1 MKTERIARVA
11 IVLTSGVIAFTFSQS
26 IYIAIAFSSF
36 VSIFLFVAQRK
47 SESKRTAAIQ
57 SGVPE
62 LIDILISGV
71 QSGLS
76 LNESLAGMADR
87 GPEIFKDDFKRF
99 NVEMRAHGEFRAA
112 LIQVKESLSEPNVDQ
127 VVEALLISRE
137 LGGAELL
144 NILRLLSKFIRED
157 LTLRR
162 EIVVKQSWIKNSAHL
177 SAAAPWILLLLLST
191 QPSTSEAFS
200 TNGGVLILISGL
212 GFTAAA
218 YLWMN
223 HLSKMPYPNR
233 ILIDADVAVTK

>member
-1 MKTERIARVA
+1 MNTRRITQLA
-11 IVLTSGVIAFTFSQS
+11 IVLTSGLVAFSFSQS

-36 VSIFLFVAQRK
+36 VTIFLFIAQRK
-47 SESKRTAAIQ
+47 SESARTAAIQ

-87 GPEIFKDDFKRF
+87 GPEIFKDEFKRF
-99 NVEMRAHGEFRAA
+99 NQEMRMHGDFRNA
-112 LIQVKESLSEPNVDQ
+112 LIRVKESLSEPNVDQ

-191 QPSTSEAFS
+191 QPSTGKAFS
-200 TNGGVLILISGL
+200 TGGGVLILICGL

-218 YLWMN
+218 YVWMN
-223 HLSKMPYPNR
+223 YLSKMPYPNR
-233 ILIDADVAVTK
+233 IFIDAELDRAE

>member
-1 MKTERIARVA
+1 MNTRRVA
-11 IVLTSGVIAFTFSQS
+11 QIALVLASGLVAFSFSQS

-36 VSIFLFVAQRK
+36 VGIFLFVAQRK
-47 SESKRTAAIQ
+47 SESKRTASIQ
-57 SGVPE
+57 GGVPE

-76 LNESLAGMADR
+76 LNESLSGMADR
-87 GPEIFKDDFKRF
+87 GPEIFKEEFKKF
-99 NVEMRAHGEFRAA
+99 NQEMRAHGDFRTA
-112 LIQVKESLSEPNVDQ
+112 LVHVKESLAEPNVDQ

-162 EIVVKQSWIKNSAHL
+162 EIVVKQSWLKNSAHL

-200 TNGGVLILISGL
+200 TSGGVLILITGL
-212 GFTAAA
+212 GFTAVA
-218 YLWMN
+218 YVWMN

-233 ILIDADVAVTK
+233 IFTDAEMIRAE

>member
-1 MKTERIARVA
+1 MNTQRVTQLA
-11 IVLTSGVIAFTFSQS
+11 IVLTSGIIAFSFSQS
-26 IYIAIAFSSF
+26 FYIAIAFSSF
-36 VSIFLFVAQRK
+36 VTIFLLIAQRK
-47 SESKRTAAIQ
+47 SESARTAAIQ
-57 SGVPE
+57 SGIPE

-87 GPEIFKDDFKRF
+87 GPEIFKDEFKRF
-99 NVEMRAHGEFRAA
+99 NQEMRAHGDFRTA
-112 LIQVKESLSEPNVDQ
+112 LIRVKESLSEPNVDQ

-177 SAAAPWILLLLLST
+177 SAAAPWLLLLLLST

-200 TNGGVLILISGL
+200 TSGGVLILISGL
-212 GFTAAA
+212 GFTAIA

-233 ILIDADVAVTK
+233 IFIDAEMNPQE

>member
-1 MKTERIARVA
+1 MKTERITRVA
-11 IVLTSGVIAFTFSQS
+11 VVLTSGVIGFTFSQS

-36 VSIFLFVAQRK
+36 VIIFLFVAQRK
-47 SESKRTAAIQ
+47 SESKRTAAIK

-99 NVEMRAHGEFRAA
+99 NVEMRTHGEFRAA
-112 LIQVKESLSEPNVDQ
+112 LIHVKESLSEPNVDQ

-157 LTLRR
+157 LALRR

-200 TNGGVLILISGL
+200 TSGGVLILICGL

-233 ILIDADVAVTK
+233 IFIDVDVAAAK

>member
-1 MKTERIARVA
+1 MNTRRVTQLA
-11 IVLTSGVIAFTFSQS
+11 MVLTSGLIAFSFSQS

-36 VSIFLFVAQRK
+36 VTIFLFIAQRK
-47 SESKRTAAIQ
+47 SESARTAAIQ
-57 SGVPE
+57 GGVPE

-87 GPEIFKDDFKRF
+87 GPEVFKDEFKRF
-99 NVEMRAHGEFRAA
+99 NLEMRVHGDFRTA
-112 LIQVKESLSEPNVDQ
+112 LIHIKQSLSEPNVDQ

-191 QPSTSEAFS
+191 QPSTGEAFS
-200 TNGGVLILISGL
+200 TGGGVLILICGL
-212 GFTAAA
+212 GFTAVA
-218 YLWMN
+218 YVWMN
-223 HLSKMPYPNR
+223 YLSKMPYPNR
-233 ILIDADVAVTK
+233 IFIDAEMDRAE

>member
-1 MKTERIARVA
+1 MNTRRVTQLA
-11 IVLTSGVIAFTFSQS
+11 IVLTSGLIAFSFSQS

-36 VSIFLFVAQRK
+36 VTIFLFIAQRK
-47 SESKRTAAIQ
+47 SESARTAAIQ
-57 SGVPE
+57 GGVPE

-87 GPEIFKDDFKRF
+87 GPEIFKDEFKRF
-99 NVEMRAHGEFRAA
+99 NLEMRVHGDFRTA
-112 LIQVKESLSEPNVDQ
+112 LIRVKQSLSEPNVDQ

-191 QPSTSEAFS
+191 QPSTGEAFS
-200 TNGGVLILISGL
+200 TGGGVLILICGL
-212 GFTAAA
+212 GFTAVA
-218 YLWMN
+218 YVWMN
-223 HLSKMPYPNR
+223 YLSKMPYPNR
-233 ILIDADVAVTK
+233 IFIDAEMDRAE

>member
-1 MKTERIARVA
+1 MSTRRITQLA
-11 IVLTSGVIAFTFSQS
+11 IVLTSGLTAFSFSQS

-36 VSIFLFVAQRK
+36 VTIFLFIAQRK
-47 SESKRTAAIQ
+47 SESARIAAIQ

-87 GPEIFKDDFKRF
+87 GPEIFKDEFKRF
-99 NVEMRAHGEFRAA
+99 NQEMRMHGDFRNA
-112 LIQVKESLSEPNVDQ
+112 LIRVKESLSEPNVDQ

-191 QPSTSEAFS
+191 QPSTGEAFS
-200 TNGGVLILISGL
+200 TGGGVLILICGL
-212 GFTAAA
+212 GFTAVA
-218 YLWMN
+218 YVWMN
-223 HLSKMPYPNR
+223 YLSKMPYPNR
-233 ILIDADVAVTK
+233 IFIDAELDRAE

>member
-1 MKTERIARVA
+1 MNTQRVTQLA
-11 IVLTSGVIAFTFSQS
+11 IVLTSGIIAFSFSQS
-26 IYIAIAFSSF
+26 FYIAIAFSSF
-36 VSIFLFVAQRK
+36 VTIFLLIAQRK
-47 SESKRTAAIQ
+47 SESARTAAIQ
-57 SGVPE
+57 SGIPE

-87 GPEIFKDDFKRF
+87 GPEIFKDEFKRF
-99 NVEMRAHGEFRAA
+99 NLEMRAHGDFRIA
-112 LIQVKESLSEPNVDQ
+112 LIRVKESLAEPNVDQ

-177 SAAAPWILLLLLST
+177 SAAAPWLLLLLLST

-200 TNGGVLILISGL
+200 SSGGVLILISGL
-212 GFTAAA
+212 GFTAIA

-233 ILIDADVAVTK
+233 IFIDAEMDLAE

>member
-1 MKTERIARVA
+1 MKTERVTRVA
-11 IVLTSGVIAFTFSQS
+11 IVLTSGVIAFTSSQS

-47 SESKRTAAIQ
+47 SESKRIAAIQ

-87 GPEIFKDDFKRF
+87 GPEIFKEDFKKF

-200 TNGGVLILISGL
+200 TSGGVLILISGL

-233 ILIDADVAVTK
+233 IFIDAEGAGTK

>member
-1 MKTERIARVA
+1 MNTRRVA
-11 IVLTSGVIAFTFSQS
+11 QIALVLASGLVAFSFSQS

-36 VSIFLFVAQRK
+36 VGIFLFVAQRK
-47 SESKRTAAIQ
+47 SESKRTASIQ
-57 SGVPE
+57 GGVPE

-76 LNESLAGMADR
+76 LNESLSGMADR
-87 GPEIFKDDFKRF
+87 GPEIFKEEFKKF
-99 NVEMRAHGEFRAA
+99 NQEMRAHGDFRTA
-112 LIQVKESLSEPNVDQ
+112 LVHVKESLAEPNVDQ

-200 TNGGVLILISGL
+200 TSGGVLILITGL
-212 GFTAAA
+212 GFTAVA
-218 YLWMN
+218 YVWMN

-233 ILIDADVAVTK
+233 IFTDAEMIRAE

>member
-1 MKTERIARVA
+1 MNTRRVTQLA
-11 IVLTSGVIAFTFSQS
+11 IVLASGLIAFSFSQS

-36 VSIFLFVAQRK
+36 VTIFLFIAQRK
-47 SESKRTAAIQ
+47 SESARTAAIQ
-57 SGVPE
+57 GGVPE

-87 GPEIFKDDFKRF
+87 GPEIFKDEFKRF
-99 NVEMRAHGEFRAA
+99 NLEMRVHGDFRTA
-112 LIQVKESLSEPNVDQ
+112 LIHVKQSLSEPNVDQ

-191 QPSTSEAFS
+191 QPSTGEAFS
-200 TNGGVLILISGL
+200 TGGGVLILICGL
-212 GFTAAA
+212 GFTAVA
-218 YLWMN
+218 YVWMN
-223 HLSKMPYPNR
+223 YLSKMPYPNR
-233 ILIDADVAVTK
+233 IFIDAEMDRAE

>member
-1 MKTERIARVA
+1 MNTQRVTQLA
-11 IVLTSGVIAFTFSQS
+11 IVLTSGIIAFSFSQS

-36 VSIFLFVAQRK
+36 ITIFLLIAQRK
-47 SESKRTAAIQ
+47 SESARTAAIQ
-57 SGVPE
+57 SGIPE

-87 GPEIFKDDFKRF
+87 GPEIFKDEFKRF
-99 NVEMRAHGEFRAA
+99 NQEMRAHGDFRTA
-112 LIQVKESLSEPNVDQ
+112 LIRVKESLSEPNVDQ

-200 TNGGVLILISGL
+200 TSGGVLILISGL
-212 GFTAAA
+212 GFTAIA

-233 ILIDADVAVTK
+233 IFIDAEMDHAQ

>member
-1 MKTERIARVA
+1 MNTRRVTQLA
-11 IVLTSGVIAFTFSQS
+11 IVLTSGLIAFSFSQS

-36 VSIFLFVAQRK
+36 VTIFLFIAQRK
-47 SESKRTAAIQ
+47 SESARTAAIQ
-57 SGVPE
+57 GGVPE

-87 GPEIFKDDFKRF
+87 GPEIFKDEFKRF
-99 NVEMRAHGEFRAA
+99 NLEMRVHGDFRTA
-112 LIQVKESLSEPNVDQ
+112 LIHVKQSLSEPNVDQ

-191 QPSTSEAFS
+191 QPSTGEAFS
-200 TNGGVLILISGL
+200 TGGGVLILICGL
-212 GFTAAA
+212 GFTAVA
-218 YLWMN
+218 YVWMN
-223 HLSKMPYPNR
+223 YLSKMPYPNR
-233 ILIDADVAVTK
+233 IFIDAEMDRAE

>member
-1 MKTERIARVA
+1 MNTRKITQIAV
-11 IVLTSGVIAFTFSQS
+11 VLTSGLIAFSFSQS

-36 VSIFLFVAQRK
+36 VTIFLFIAQRK
-47 SESKRTAAIQ
+47 SESARTAAIQ
-57 SGVPE
+57 GGVPE

-87 GPEIFKDDFKRF
+87 GPEIFKDEFKRF
-99 NVEMRAHGEFRAA
+99 NLEMRVHGDFRTA
-112 LIQVKESLSEPNVDQ
+112 LIRVKQSLSEPNVDQ

-191 QPSTSEAFS
+191 QPSTGEAFS
-200 TNGGVLILISGL
+200 TGGGVLILICGL
-212 GFTAAA
+212 GFTAVA
-218 YLWMN
+218 YVWMN
-223 HLSKMPYPNR
+223 YLSKMPYPNR
-233 ILIDADVAVTK
+233 IFIDAEMDRAE

>member
-1 MKTERIARVA
+1 MNNQRVTQLA
-11 IVLTSGVIAFTFSQS
+11 IVLTSGIIAFSFSQS
-26 IYIAIAFSSF
+26 FYIAIAFSSF
-36 VSIFLFVAQRK
+36 VTIFLLIAQRK
-47 SESKRTAAIQ
+47 SESARTAAIQ
-57 SGVPE
+57 SGIPE

-87 GPEIFKDDFKRF
+87 GPEIFKDEFKRF
-99 NVEMRAHGEFRAA
+99 NQEMRAHGDFRTA
-112 LIQVKESLSEPNVDQ
+112 LIRVKESLAEPNVDQ
-127 VVEALLISRE
+127 VIEALLISRE

-177 SAAAPWILLLLLST
+177 SAAAPWLLLLLLST

-200 TNGGVLILISGL
+200 TSGGVLILISGL
-212 GFTAAA
+212 GFTAIA

-233 ILIDADVAVTK
+233 IFIDAEMDLAE

>member
-1 MKTERIARVA
+1 MNTQRVTQLA
-11 IVLTSGVIAFTFSQS
+11 IVLTSGIIAFSFSQS
-26 IYIAIAFSSF
+26 FYIAIAFSSF
-36 VSIFLFVAQRK
+36 VTIFLLIAQRK
-47 SESKRTAAIQ
+47 SESARTAAIQ
-57 SGVPE
+57 SGIPE

-87 GPEIFKDDFKRF
+87 GPEIFKDEFKRF
-99 NVEMRAHGEFRAA
+99 NQEMRAHGDFRTA
-112 LIQVKESLSEPNVDQ
+112 LIRVKESLAEPNVDQ

-177 SAAAPWILLLLLST
+177 SAAAPWLLLLILST

-200 TNGGVLILISGL
+200 TSGGVLILISGL
-212 GFTAAA
+212 GFTAIA

-233 ILIDADVAVTK
+233 IFIDAEMDLAE

>member
-1 MKTERIARVA
+1 MNTRRVA
-11 IVLTSGVIAFTFSQS
+11 QIALVLASGLVAFSFSQS

-36 VSIFLFVAQRK
+36 VGIFLFVAQRK
-47 SESKRTAAIQ
+47 SESKRTASIQ
-57 SGVPE
+57 GGVPE

-76 LNESLAGMADR
+76 LNESLSGMADR
-87 GPEIFKDDFKRF
+87 GPEIFKEEFKKF
-99 NVEMRAHGEFRAA
+99 NQEMRAHGDFRTA
-112 LIQVKESLSEPNVDQ
+112 LVHVKESLAEPNVDQ

-200 TNGGVLILISGL
+200 TSGGVLILFTGL
-212 GFTAAA
+212 GFTAVA
-218 YLWMN
+218 YVWMN

-233 ILIDADVAVTK
+233 IFTDAEMTRAE

>member
-1 MKTERIARVA
+1 MNTRGITQLA
-11 IVLTSGVIAFTFSQS
+11 IVLTSGLMAFSFSQS

-36 VSIFLFVAQRK
+36 VTIFLFIAQRK
-47 SESKRTAAIQ
+47 SESARTAAIQ
-57 SGVPE
+57 GGVPE

-87 GPEIFKDDFKRF
+87 GPEIFKDEFKRF
-99 NVEMRAHGEFRAA
+99 NQEMRMHGDFRNA
-112 LIQVKESLSEPNVDQ
+112 LIRVKESLSEPNVDQ

-191 QPSTSEAFS
+191 QPSTGEAFS
-200 TNGGVLILISGL
+200 TGGGVLILICGL
-212 GFTAAA
+212 GFTAVA
-218 YLWMN
+218 YVWMN
-223 HLSKMPYPNR
+223 YLSKMPYPNR
-233 ILIDADVAVTK
+233 IFIDAEMDRAE

>member
-1 MKTERIARVA
+1 MKKIRITQIA
-11 IVLTSGVIAFTFSQS
+11 IVLTSGLVAFSFSQS
-26 IYIAIAFSSF
+26 IYIATAFSSF
-36 VSIFLFVAQRK
+36 IAIFLFIAQRK

-76 LNESLAGMADR
+76 LNESLAGMAER
-87 GPEIFKDDFKRF
+87 GPEIFKDEFKSFNQSMRLHGDFRT
-99 NVEMRAHGEFRAA
+99 A
-112 LIQVKESLSEPNVDQ
+112 LIHVKESLAEPNVDQ

-200 TNGGVLILISGL
+200 TSGGVLILISGL
-212 GFTAAA
+212 GFTAVA

-223 HLSKMPYPNR
+223 YLSKMPYPSR
-233 ILIDADVAVTK
+233 IFIDAEMTRVE

>member
-1 MKTERIARVA
+1 MNTQRVTQLA
-11 IVLTSGVIAFTFSQS
+11 IVLTSGIIAFSFSQS
-26 IYIAIAFSSF
+26 FYIAIAFSSF
-36 VSIFLFVAQRK
+36 VTIFLLIAQRK
-47 SESKRTAAIQ
+47 SESARTAAIQ
-57 SGVPE
+57 SGIPE

-87 GPEIFKDDFKRF
+87 GPEIFKDEFKRF
-99 NVEMRAHGEFRAA
+99 NQEMRAHGDFRTA
-112 LIQVKESLSEPNVDQ
+112 LIRVKESLSEPNVDQ

-177 SAAAPWILLLLLST
+177 SAAAPWLLLLLLST

-200 TNGGVLILISGL
+200 TSGGVLILISGL
-212 GFTAAA
+212 GFTAIA

-233 ILIDADVAVTK
+233 IFIDAEMDLAE

>member
-1 MKTERIARVA
+1 LNTQRVTQLA
-11 IVLTSGVIAFTFSQS
+11 IVLTSGLIAFSFSQS

-36 VSIFLFVAQRK
+36 VTIFQLIAQRK
-47 SESKRTAAIQ
+47 SESARTAAIQ
-57 SGVPE
+57 SGIPE

-87 GPEIFKDDFKRF
+87 GPEIFKDEFKRF
-99 NVEMRAHGEFRAA
+99 NQEMRAHGDFRTA
-112 LIQVKESLSEPNVDQ
+112 LIRVKESLAEPNVDQ

-177 SAAAPWILLLLLST
+177 SAAAPWLLLLLLST

-200 TNGGVLILISGL
+200 TSGGVLILISGL
-212 GFTAAA
+212 GLTAIA

-233 ILIDADVAVTK
+233 IFIDAEMDLAE

>member
-1 MKTERIARVA
+1 MSTRRITQLA
-11 IVLTSGVIAFTFSQS
+11 IVLTSGLMAFSFSQS

-36 VSIFLFVAQRK
+36 VTVFLFIAQRK
-47 SESKRTAAIQ
+47 SESVRTAAIQ
-57 SGVPE
+57 GGVPE

-87 GPEIFKDDFKRF
+87 GPEIFKDEFKRF
-99 NVEMRAHGEFRAA
+99 NQEMRMHGDFRNA
-112 LIQVKESLSEPNVDQ
+112 LIRVKKSLSEPNVDQ

-191 QPSTSEAFS
+191 QPSTGEAFS
-200 TNGGVLILISGL
+200 TGGGVLILICGL
-212 GFTAAA
+212 GFTAVA
-218 YLWMN
+218 YVWMN
-223 HLSKMPYPNR
+223 YLSKMPYPNR
-233 ILIDADVAVTK
+233 IFIDAEMDRAE